1 MQMHIIKKENLK
13 SYIHIDHTPI
23 INEIERSI
31 KFYNWDFI
39 LSSLPSG
46 SFLVGGYI
54 RDLILGRL
62 NSVMALDVDVD
73 IVVPKNA
80 IKIGKKIADKFEG
93 KLIILD
99 GERDVVRIVFKH
111 ISIDI
116 SSQIS
121 PSIDI
126 DLLSRDFSINAIA
139 FSFEEKLLI
148 DPSNGIKDLKLAF
161 LRTNSKQNLWDDPLR
176 ILRCFRFVSELDFN
190 VDVNLINFL
199 KTYKNQLRR
208 VANERINYE
217 IQRIIRGKKAS
228 QAINLINKLK
238 IFDYIQSEKNLIF
251 LDLEKTNFEEFNS
264 FEKEK
269 FAPLFF
275 LVQILDEFSLKNLKF
290 SKSEISKIKLLRKWN
305 LLLKKKNI
313 YEFNEIER
321 FDLHKE
327 LETILP
333 SFILFLPEPLYL
345 DWLTRW
351 RDKDDKLF
359 HPSNL
364 IKGEVVKKYLKI
376 QDGPILGKVINYLS
390 RELAYNRLDNF
401 DEAIYKGK
409 QWIQQNA
416 PKCD

>member
-1 MQMHIIKKENLK
+1 MHIIKKGDLK
-13 SYIHIDHTPI
+13 NHILIDHTLI

-31 KFYNWDFI
+31 KFYNWDFV

-46 SFLVGGYI
+46 SCLVGGYI

-62 NSVMALDVDVD
+62 NSLIDVD
-73 IVVPKNA
+73 ILVPQNA
-80 IKIGKKIADKFEG
+80 INVGKKIANKFEG

-99 GERDVVRIVFKH
+99 EARDVVRIIFKH

-116 SSQIS
+116 ASQIS

-148 DPSNGIKDLKLAF
+148 DPSNGIKDLKLSF
-161 LRTNSKQNLWDDPLR
+161 LRTNSKQNILDDPLR
-176 ILRCFRFVSELDFN
+176 ILRCFRFISELDFN
-190 VDVNLINFL
+190 VDVDLIDFI
-199 KTYKNQLRR
+199 KTYKNQLRL

-217 IQRIIRGKKAS
+217 IQRIIRGGEAS
-228 QAINLINKLK
+228 QAIILINKFK
-238 IFDYIQSEKNLIF
+238 IFDYIQSQKNLIF
-251 LDLEKTNFEEFNS
+251 LDLEKINFEEFNK

-269 FAPLFF
+269 FLPLFY

-290 SKSEISKIKLLRKWN
+290 SKSEISKIRLLRKWN
-305 LLLKKKNI
+305 LLLKVQNI
-313 YEFNEIER
+313 YEFNERER
-321 FDLHKE
+321 FDLHQE
-327 LETILP
+327 LENILP
-333 SFILFLPEPLYL
+333 SFILFLPGSFYIN
-345 DWLTRW
+345 WLARW

-364 IKGEVVKKYLKI
+364 IKGNVLKKYLKI

-390 RELAYNRLDNF
+390 MELAYNRLNNF

>member
-1 MQMHIIKKENLK
+1 MQMHIIKKEDLK
-13 SYIHIDHTPI
+13 NHIFIDHTLI

-31 KFYNWDFI
+31 KSYNWDFI

-62 NSVMALDVDVD
+62 NSVIDVD
-73 IVVPKNA
+73 ILVPKNA
-80 IKIGKKIADKFEG
+80 INVGKKIADKFEG
-93 KLIILD
+93 KFIILD
-99 GERDVVRIVFKH
+99 EARDVVRIIFKH

-116 SSQIS
+116 ASQIS

-148 DPSNGIKDLKLAF
+148 DPSNGIEDLQLAF
-161 LRTNSKQNLWDDPLR
+161 LRTNSKQNLLDDPLR
-176 ILRCFRFVSELDFN
+176 ILRCFRFISELDFN
-190 VDVNLINFL
+190 VDETLIDFI
-199 KTYKNQLRR
+199 KTYKNQLRL

-217 IQRIIRGKKAS
+217 IQRIIRGGKAS
-228 QAINLINKLK
+228 QAIILINKFK

-251 LDLEKTNFEEFNS
+251 IDLEKIN

-269 FAPLFF
+269 FLPLFY

-290 SKSEISKIKLLRKWN
+290 SKSEISKIRLLRKWN
-305 LLLKKKNI
+305 LLLQAQNI
-313 YEFNEIER
+313 YEFNERER
-321 FDLHKE
+321 FDLHQE

-333 SFILFLPEPLYL
+333 SFILFLPKSFYIN
-345 DWLTRW
+345 WLARW

-364 IKGEVVKKYLKI
+364 IKGNVLKKYLKI

-390 RELAYNRLDNF
+390 MELAYNRLNNF
-401 DEAIYKGK
+401 DEAIYKGN

>member
-1 MQMHIIKKENLK
+1 MQMHIIKKEDLK
-13 SYIHIDHTPI
+13 NHIFIDHTLI

-46 SFLVGGYI
+46 SCLVGGYI

-62 NSVMALDVDVD
+62 NSVIDVD
-73 IVVPKNA
+73 ILVPKNA
-80 IKIGKKIADKFEG
+80 INVGKKIADKFEG

-99 GERDVVRIVFKH
+99 EARDVVRIIFKH

-116 SSQIS
+116 ASQIS

-148 DPSNGIKDLKLAF
+148 DPSNGIKDLQLAF
-161 LRTNSKQNLWDDPLR
+161 LRTNSKQNLLDDPLR
-176 ILRCFRFVSELDFN
+176 ILRCFRFISELDFN
-190 VDVNLINFL
+190 VDVTLIDFI
-199 KTYKNQLRR
+199 KTYKNQLRL

-228 QAINLINKLK
+228 QAIILINKFK
-238 IFDYIQSEKNLIF
+238 IFDYIQSDKNLIF
-251 LDLEKTNFEEFNS
+251 LDLEKINFEEFNK
-264 FEKEK
+264 FEKKK
-269 FAPLFF
+269 FLPLFY

-290 SKSEISKIKLLRKWN
+290 SKSEISKIRLLRKWN
-305 LLLKKKNI
+305 LLLKIQTI
-313 YEFNEIER
+313 YEFNERER
-321 FDLHKE
+321 FDLHRE

-333 SFILFLPEPLYL
+333 SFILFLPETFYIN
-345 DWLTRW
+345 WLARW

-364 IKGEVVKKYLKI
+364 IKGDVLKKYLKI

-390 RELAYNRLDNF
+390 MELAYNRLNNF

>member
-1 MQMHIIKKENLK
+1 MQMHIIKKEDLK
-13 SYIHIDHTPI
+13 NHIFIDHTLI

-62 NSVMALDVDVD
+62 NYVIDVD
-73 IVVPKNA
+73 ILVPKNA
-80 IKIGKKIADKFEG
+80 INVGKKIADKFEG
-93 KLIILD
+93 KFIILD
-99 GERDVVRIVFKH
+99 EARDVVRIIFKH

-116 SSQIS
+116 ASQIS

-148 DPSNGIKDLKLAF
+148 DPSNGIKDLQLAF
-161 LRTNSKQNLWDDPLR
+161 LRTNSKQNLLDDPLR
-176 ILRCFRFVSELDFN
+176 ILRCFRFISELDFN
-190 VDVNLINFL
+190 VDVTLIDFI
-199 KTYKNQLRR
+199 KTYKNQLRL

-228 QAINLINKLK
+228 QAIILINKFK

-251 LDLEKTNFEEFNS
+251 LDLEKINFEEFNK

-269 FAPLFF
+269 FLPLFY

-290 SKSEISKIKLLRKWN
+290 SKSEISKIRLLRKWN
-305 LLLKKKNI
+305 LLLKVQNI
-313 YEFNEIER
+313 YEFNERER
-321 FDLHKE
+321 FDLHQE

-333 SFILFLPEPLYL
+333 SFIPFLPKSFYIN
-345 DWLTRW
+345 WLTRW

-364 IKGEVVKKYLKI
+364 IKGNVLKKYLKI
-376 QDGPILGKVINYLS
+376 QDGPTLGKVINYLS
-390 RELAYNRLDNF
+390 MELAYNRLNNF

>member
-1 MQMHIIKKENLK
+1 MQMHIIKKEKLK
-13 SYIHIDHTPI
+13 NHILIDHTLI

-31 KFYNWDFI
+31 KFYNWEFI
-39 LSSLPSG
+39 LSSLPPG

-54 RDLILGRL
+54 RDLILERL
-62 NSVMALDVDVD
+62 DSAIDVD
-73 IVVPKNA
+73 IVVPNNA
-80 IKIGKKIADKFEG
+80 INVGKKISDKFEG
-93 KLIILD
+93 KFIILD
-99 GERDVVRIVFKH
+99 EKREIVRIVFKH

-116 SSQIS
+116 ASQVS

-161 LRTNSKQNLWDDPLR
+161 LRTNSNQNLLDDPLR

-190 VDVNLINFL
+190 VDVNLINFI
-199 KTYKNQLRR
+199 KTYKNKLRL
-208 VANERINYE
+208 VANERINNE

-238 IFDYIQSEKNLIF
+238 IFDYIQSEKILIF
-251 LDLEKTNFEEFNS
+251 LDLEIINFEEFNK
-264 FEKEK
+264 FEKENYL
-269 FAPLFF
+269 PLFF
-275 LVQILDEFSLKNLKF
+275 LIQILDEFSLKNLKF

-305 LLLKKKNI
+305 LLLKIKTIN
-313 YEFNEIER
+313 EFSERER
-321 FDLHKE
+321 FDLHQE
-327 LETILP
+327 LENFLP
-333 SFILFLPEPLYL
+333 SFILFLPKSFHI
-345 DWLTRW
+345 DWLARW

-376 QDGPILGKVINYLS
+376 QDGPILGQVINYLS
-390 RELAYNRLDNF
+390 RELAYNRLENF

>member
-1 MQMHIIKKENLK
+1 MQMHIIKNEDRKK
-13 SYIHIDHTPI
+13 HIFTDHTLI

-39 LSSLPSG
+39 LSSLPSE

-62 NSVMALDVDVD
+62 NSVIDVD
-73 IVVPKNA
+73 IVVLKNA
-80 IKIGKKIADKFEG
+80 IKTGKKIADKFEG
-93 KLIILD
+93 KFIILD
-99 GERDVVRIVFKH
+99 EERDVVRIIFKH

-116 SSQIS
+116 ASQIS

-148 DPSNGIKDLKLAF
+148 DPSNGIKDLQLSF
-161 LRTNSKQNLWDDPLR
+161 LRTNSKQNLLDDPLR
-176 ILRCFRFVSELDFN
+176 ILRCFRFVSELDLN
-190 VDVNLINFL
+190 VDVNLINFI
-199 KTYKNQLRR
+199 KTYKNQLSL
-208 VANERINYE
+208 VSSERINYE

-228 QAINLINKLK
+228 QAIKLIKKFK
-238 IFDYIQSEKNLIF
+238 IFDYVQSEKNLIF
-251 LDLEKTNFEEFNS
+251 FDLEKMNVEEFNN

-269 FAPLFF
+269 FLPLFF
-275 LVQILDEFSLKNLKF
+275 LSQILDEFSLKNLKF
-290 SKSEISKIKLLRKWN
+290 SKSEISKIRVLRKWN
-305 LLLKKKNI
+305 LLLKIKTI
-313 YEFNEIER
+313 YEFSEIER
-321 FDLHKE
+321 FDLHQE

-333 SFILFLPEPLYL
+333 SFILFLPETYYI
-345 DWLTRW
+345 DWLARW

-364 IKGEVVKKYLKI
+364 LKGEIVKKYLKI
-376 QDGPILGKVINYLS
+376 KDGPILGKVINYLS

>member
-1 MQMHIIKKENLK
+1 MQMHIIKKEDLK
-13 SYIHIDHTPI
+13 NHIFIDHTLI

-46 SFLVGGYI
+46 SCLVGGYI

-62 NSVMALDVDVD
+62 NSVIDVD
-73 IVVPKNA
+73 ILVPKNA
-80 IKIGKKIADKFEG
+80 INVGKKIADKFEG
-93 KLIILD
+93 KFIILD
-99 GERDVVRIVFKH
+99 EARDVVRIIFKH

-116 SSQIS
+116 ASQIS

-148 DPSNGIKDLKLAF
+148 DPSNGIKDLQLAF
-161 LRTNSKQNLWDDPLR
+161 LRTNSKQNLLDDPLR
-176 ILRCFRFVSELDFN
+176 ILRCFRFISELDFN
-190 VDVNLINFL
+190 VDINLIDFI
-199 KTYKNQLRR
+199 KTYKNQLRL

-217 IQRIIRGKKAS
+217 IQRIIRGGEAS
-228 QAINLINKLK
+228 QAIILINKFK
-238 IFDYIQSEKNLIF
+238 IFDYIQSQKNLIF
-251 LDLEKTNFEEFNS
+251 LDLEKINFEEFNK

-269 FAPLFF
+269 FLPLFY

-290 SKSEISKIKLLRKWN
+290 SKSEISKIRLLRKWN
-305 LLLKKKNI
+305 LLLKMQTI
-313 YEFNEIER
+313 YEFNERER
-321 FDLHKE
+321 FDLHQE

-333 SFILFLPEPLYL
+333 SFILFLPESFYIN
-345 DWLTRW
+345 WLARW

-364 IKGEVVKKYLKI
+364 IKGDVLKKYLEI

-390 RELAYNRLDNF
+390 MELAYNRLNNF

>member
-1 MQMHIIKKENLK
+1 MHIIKKENLK
-13 SYIHIDHTPI
+13 DHILTDHTLI

-31 KFYNWDFI
+31 KFYRWDFI

-46 SFLVGGYI
+46 SYLVGGYI

-62 NSVMALDVDVD
+62 NSVIDVD

-80 IKIGKKIADKFEG
+80 INVGKKIADKFEG
-93 KLIILD
+93 KFIILD
-99 GERDVVRIVFKH
+99 EARDVVRIIFKH

-116 SSQIS
+116 ASQIS
-121 PSIDI
+121 TSIDI
-126 DLLSRDFSINAIA
+126 DLLSRDFSINAVA

-148 DPSNGIKDLKLAF
+148 DPSNGIKDLQLAF
-161 LRTNSKQNLWDDPLR
+161 LRTNAKQNLLDDPLR
-176 ILRCFRFVSELDFN
+176 ILRCLRFVSELDFD
-190 VDVNLINFL
+190 VDLNLIDFI
-199 KTYKNQLRR
+199 KAYKNRLRL
-208 VANERINYE
+208 VSNERINYE

-228 QAINLINKLK
+228 QAIILINKFR

-251 LDLEKTNFEEFNS
+251 FDLEKINFEEFNK

-269 FAPLFF
+269 FLPLFY

-290 SKSEISKIKLLRKWN
+290 SKSEISKIRLLRKWN
-305 LLLKKKNI
+305 LLLKTQTI
-313 YEFNEIER
+313 YEFNERER
-321 FDLHKE
+321 FDLHQE
-327 LETILP
+327 LETFLP
-333 SFILFLPEPLYL
+333 SFILFLPQSLYIN
-345 DWLTRW
+345 WLARW

-376 QDGPILGKVINYLS
+376 QDGPTLGKVINYLS